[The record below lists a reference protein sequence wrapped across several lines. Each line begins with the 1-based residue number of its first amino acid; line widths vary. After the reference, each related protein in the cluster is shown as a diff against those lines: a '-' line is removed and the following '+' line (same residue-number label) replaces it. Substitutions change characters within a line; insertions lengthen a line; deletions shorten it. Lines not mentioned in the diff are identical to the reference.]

1 MRLISFFKGKSY
13 MDWGIQCL
21 TSSGALFPSCSGEEL
36 VLLEEAIWKQGMI
49 AQEVRNFVIRLAGPV
64 F

>member
-1 MRLISFFKGKSY
+1 

-49 AQEVRNFVIRLAGPV
+49 AQEVRDFVIRLAGPV
-64 F
+64 L